1 MQILSGIH
9 RVLRREVRSI
19 FSDRLYLASTVVLP
33 LIMLLFFVVIFW
45 DGSITKLPVSV
56 VDNDNTVLSRNLVS
70 MVDATPGVDI
80 GRSDLSVDEA
90 NSGLLRGETYGYIV
104 IPDGFEDDIVG
115 SRQTSVNVY
124 ISATNLS
131 AAGVLRRDIQQA
143 VKTFSSGVAM
153 ARLAAIGVDGYQ
165 VMAEV
170 MPINMQTHTLANP
183 YMNYGYYLAP
193 IFMIV
198 GVIVFT
204 VLATIYA
211 IGRELRYATAPE
223 WMAAAYYS
231 LPVALIGKLLPIT
244 IAMMIMMQLVMF
256 IMFVVMGME
265 CVGSYVVILLAS
277 LLFIVAYQAIAVVI
291 VAVTANLRLA
301 LSLGGGYSVMAF
313 TFSGIT
319 FPIMAMYEVAQLFS
333 RLFPLTYFSR
343 IFINEAMLGA
353 DTRYSF
359 ADIGALLI
367 FILLV
372 LFVWRRLGRV
382 VRNSKYWGKD

>member
-33 LIMLLFFVVIFW
+33 LVMLLFFVVIFW

-90 NSGLLRGETYGYIV
+90 NSELLRGETYGYIV

-153 ARLAAIGVDGYQ
+153 TRLAAIGVDGYQ

-198 GVIVFT
+198 GVVVFT

-211 IGRELRYATAPE
+211 IGRELRYVTAPE
-223 WMAAAYYS
+223 WMAAAYDS

-265 CVGSYVVILLAS
+265 CVGSYAVISLAS

-359 ADIGALLI
+359 ADIGAMLI